1 MDLGNWTSPERI
13 LSIGDYRMFSKKLI
27 TLIGGLL
34 IIASA
39 VLAFPETPRRIEISA
54 KKFSYSPNEITLK
67 KDEPVVLVF
76 RSEDETHGFKLS
88 EMNIKSDEIKKGKDS
103 EVSFTPTQVGRFVG
117 KCAHF
122 CGKGHGS
129 MTLQI
134 DVVE

>member
-1 MDLGNWTSPERI
+1 
-13 LSIGDYRMFSKKLI
+13 MFSKKLI
-27 TLIGGLL
+27 TSIGGLL
-34 IIASA
+34 ITASA
-39 VLAFPETPRRIEISA
+39 LLAFPETPRRIEISA

-76 RSEDETHGFKLS
+76 HSEDGTHGFKLS

-103 EVSFTPTQVGRFVG
+103 EVSFTPTQVGHFVG